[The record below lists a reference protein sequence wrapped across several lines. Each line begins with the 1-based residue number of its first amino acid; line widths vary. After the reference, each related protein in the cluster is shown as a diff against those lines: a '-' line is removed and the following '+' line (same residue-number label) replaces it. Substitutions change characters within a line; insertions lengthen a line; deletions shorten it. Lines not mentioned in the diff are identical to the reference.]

1 MINLIENYDFK
12 KKLLGDLYNNENP
25 IKNIL
30 LAYEDKN
37 YCDKEDDYFNFNKFK
52 RGHIENYKVIDDLFK
67 KLFPSLNTEYKD
79 IMNSFWTTY
88 KCYLQIIYPEIFM
101 PEGTIKDGDEVPLKI
116 PQKSYLNIV
125 TLPNMSYSP
134 FKGVNNNKGKIHKKY
149 LAYYRKIF
157 PFLKVYDG
165 MTWAKFLIENF
176 EFFSKVHNSEELKKF
191 AILTHTIG
199 NIAIVPYGFN
209 TTRKFNDY
217 WDMGLKLIQK
227 DLSPNEWED
236 YININFFNNYVDEN
250 NNIKQYFKESNKN
263 NSYLPQNE
271 EDIIKFLQNVNFCIE
286 TREKY
291 MINELHKKGTTN

>member
-149 LAYYRKIF
+149 LAYYRKNF

>member
-101 PEGTIKDGDEVPLKI
+101 PEGTIKDEDEVPLKI

-149 LAYYRKIF
+149 LAYYRKNF